1 MSNDLSVK
9 KSTLPA
15 TPSMQQAGT
24 NNFNVTNQ
32 EGGIVNF
39 NITYQQGGPANSAE
53 MMMVI
58 QSFSTEYYQLIVT
71 CEEDVFSNNMVTIP
85 ASRALTKYNVPAEI
99 FERCSTLSDAGIKEL
114 KRIPAIICRENTEL
128 KGVTDPTQWAMYA
141 YIKKVCVAG
150 KNIQIV
156 FNPIAPIQQQ
166 KLCDKRNAVFFDL
179 NMDCAI
185 TDLNHSAWSVHKT
198 NLFEAF
204 DETGIPGM
212 PRPM

>member
-9 KSTLPA
+9 KSLLPVA
-15 TPSMQQAGT
+15 PSMQQTGT

-32 EGGIVNF
+32 EGATVNF
-39 NITYQQGGPANSAE
+39 NIIYQQGTPASSAE
-53 MMMVI
+53 MMAAI

-71 CEEDVFSNNMVTIP
+71 CEEDVFANNMVTIP
-85 ASRALTKYNVPAEI
+85 TSRALTKYNVPAEI
-99 FERCSTLSDAGIKEL
+99 FERCSALTDTGIEEL
-114 KRIPAIICRENTEL
+114 KRIPAIVCRENTEL
-128 KGVTDPTQWAMYA
+128 KGVTDPNQWAMYA
-141 YIKKVCVAG
+141 YIKKVRVSG
-150 KNIQIV
+150 KNVQIV
-156 FNPIAPIQQQ
+156 FNPISAIQQQ
-166 KLCDKRNAVFFDL
+166 KLCDRRNAVFFDL

-204 DETGIPGM
+204 DEAGIPNI

>member
-1 MSNDLSVK
+1 MSNDLSIK
-9 KSTLPA
+9 KSALPEVR
-15 TPSMQQAGT
+15 SMQQTGI

-32 EGGIVNF
+32 EGGTVNF
-39 NITYQQGGPANSAE
+39 NITYQQEMPANSAE
-53 MMMVI
+53 MMMAI
-58 QSFSTEYYQLIVT
+58 QSLSTKYYQLIVT
-71 CEEDVFSNNMVTIP
+71 CEEDVFTNNIVTVP
-85 ASRALTKYNVPAEI
+85 ASRALTIYYVPTEI
-99 FERCSTLSDAGIKEL
+99 FERCSTLSDAGIEEL

-128 KGVTDPTQWAMYA
+128 NGVTDPNQLAMYA
-141 YIKKVCVAG
+141 YIKKIRLAG

-156 FNPIAPIQQQ
+156 FNPIAPFKQQ

-204 DETGIPGM
+204 DEAGIPDM